1 LSVNLAESQTQCLS
15 AYPQS
20 VLIVDDHDFVRAG
33 LRLFFEQRTEL
44 HVCGEACNGAEGVKI
59 AKECK
64 PDLVLMD
71 LRMPEMNGAEA
82 AAAIRKELPDTR
94 IVVFTL
100 FTDAFGRFMAKATGV
115 DVVVSKS
122 EGLTGLEKALEK
134 LLERPLS

>member
-1 LSVNLAESQTQCLS
+1 ML
-15 AYPQS
+15 
-20 VLIVDDHDFVRAG
+20 VDDHDFVRAG
-33 LRLFFEQRTEL
+33 LRLFFEQRTGM

-100 FTDAFGRFMAKATGV
+100 FSDAFGRFMAKATGV

-122 EGLTGLEKALEK
+122 EGLAGLEKALEK
-134 LLERPLS
+134 LLEQPPS

>member
-1 LSVNLAESQTQCLS
+1 MSVVPAESQTLCLS

-20 VLIVDDHDFVRAG
+20 VLIVDDHDSVRTG

-44 HVCGEACNGAEGVKI
+44 HVCGEASNGAEGVKI
-59 AKECK
+59 ATECK

-100 FTDAFGRFMAKATGV
+100 FSDAFGRFMAKATGV
-115 DVVVSKS
+115 DVVVSKA
-122 EGLTGLEKALEK
+122 EGLSGLAIALEK
-134 LLERPLS
+134 LFQRPLS